1 MKDDKKKMEK
11 PVSPPKKLDSATIRA
26 MRRMKDEEMM
36 RKMGERYDE
45 IMPSPE
51 PGEAVPKQKKKMAYG
66 GMSSMMP
73 QKQPMMSYGGAM
85 KKMAKGGMAMCGASV
100 PPAQKKK

>member
-11 PVSPPKKLDSATIRA
+11 PVSPPKKLDAATIRA

-66 GMSSMMP
+66 G
-73 QKQPMMSYGGAM
+73 AM
-85 KKMAKGGMAMCGASV
+85 KKMAKGGVVKAACGASV
-100 PPAQKKK
+100 PPSQKRK